1 MDIVK
6 EKKLI
11 NLNSEDAESINGTF
25 KSNLLFNFSN
35 VLTEQKDIVFV
46 EGGIYQ
52 ASIPASFYATNYTN
66 NVLYY
71 TIKNGGTY
79 TTYSVTIPVGNYNF
93 STYATAFTSQ
103 FLLNGHNMVLTINKN
118 NGIIT
123 FTYTPTASEILYSFV
138 EAGSTSW
145 LINGF
150 YTGAI
155 VVLATANTIT
165 PPHPLNL
172 IGIKKIKIFSDTFGV
187 SSIDSKQYQTCN
199 LLDTFNV
206 DVPAYSLILH
216 SNSDGTYGRINK
228 KVINQ
233 IDIQLKDETNQ
244 FINFNNVDFSI
255 TMCLIIYRKLNIY
268 DTNLE
273 TLKDINETLIN
284 IQEEL
289 APPSVQDQP
298 TDEPTDEP
306 AGVLV
311 DENATYNPEIF
322 TAPMNDLELLLYNN
336 PDLRT

>member
-1 MDIVK
+1 MSNIVK

-11 NLNSEDAESINGTF
+11 NLNSEDAQSLNGTF

-46 EGGIYQ
+46 EGGVYQ

-103 FLLNGHNMVLTINKN
+103 FLLNGHNMILTINKN

-138 EAGSTSW
+138 ELGSTSW

-150 YTGAI
+150 YTGSGNILAI
-155 VVLATANTIT
+155 ANIITA
-165 PPHPLNL
+165 PYPLNL
-172 IGIKKIKIFSDTFGV
+172 LGIKKIKIYSDTFGV
-187 SSIDSKQYQTCN
+187 SSLDSKQLQTTN
-199 LLDTFNV
+199 LIDTISV
-206 DVPAYSLILH
+206 DVPAYGLILH
-216 SNSDGTYGRINK
+216 SNSDGTYGRITK
-228 KVINQ
+228 KSINQ
-233 IDIQLKDETNQ
+233 IDIQLKDEYSNYL
-244 FINFNNVDFSI
+244 NMNNIDFSI
-255 TMCLIIYRKLNIY
+255 TFCLIIYRKLNIY
-268 DTNLE
+268 DDSLE
-273 TLKDINETLIN
+273 TLKNMSETLIN

-289 APPSVQDQP
+289 QPPQTQEEQQQEQQDQQQQEGNP
-298 TDEPTDEP
+298 
-306 AGVLV
+306 
-311 DENATYNPEIF
+311 TYNPDIYSGG
-322 TAPMNDLELLLYNN
+322 MDDLELLLYNN

>member
-1 MDIVK
+1 
-6 EKKLI
+6 
-11 NLNSEDAESINGTF
+11 
-25 KSNLLFNFSN
+25 
-35 VLTEQKDIVFV
+35 
-46 EGGIYQ
+46 
-52 ASIPASFYATNYTN
+52 
-66 NVLYY
+66 
-71 TIKNGGTY
+71 
-79 TTYSVTIPVGNYNF
+79 
-93 STYATAFTSQ
+93 
-103 FLLNGHNMVLTINKN
+103 
-118 NGIIT
+118 
-123 FTYTPTASEILYSFV
+123 
-138 EAGSTSW
+138 
-145 LINGF
+145 
-150 YTGAI
+150 
-155 VVLATANTIT
+155 
-165 PPHPLNL
+165 
-172 IGIKKIKIFSDTFGV
+172 
-187 SSIDSKQYQTCN
+187 
-199 LLDTFNV
+199 
-206 DVPAYSLILH
+206 VPAYSLILH

-273 TLKDINETLIN
+273 TLKDINQTLIN

-289 APPSVQDQP
+289 APPSAQDQQ

>member
-66 NVLYY
+66 NTLYY
-71 TIKNGGTY
+71 IMFDGATY
-79 TTYSVTIPVGNYNF
+79 TTYNIIIPVGNYNF
-93 STYATAFTSQ
+93 TSYASACASQ
-103 FLLNGHNMVLTINKN
+103 FLLNGHNIILTINKN
-118 NGIIT
+118 NGVLT
-123 FTYTPTASEILYSFV
+123 FTYTGALTLYSFQ
-138 EAGSTSW
+138 ESGSTSW

-150 YTGAI
+150 STGSGDF
-155 VVLATANTIT
+155 LATTNIII

-187 SSIDSKQYQTCN
+187 SSVDSKQYQTCN

-273 TLKDINETLIN
+273 TLKEINQTLIN

-289 APPSVQDQP
+289 APPSAQDQQ

>member
-11 NLNSEDAESINGTF
+11 NLNSEDAESINGSF

-35 VLTEQKDIVFV
+35 VLTEQKDIIFV

-71 TIKNGGTY
+71 IIFNGTY
-79 TTYSVTIPVGNYNF
+79 TTYSITIPVGNYNF
-93 STYATAFTSQ
+93 TSYASACTSQ
-103 FLLNGHNMVLTINKN
+103 FLLNGHNIILTINKN
-118 NGIIT
+118 NGILT
-123 FTYTPTASEILYSFV
+123 FTYTPTGGESLYSFQ
-138 EAGSTSW
+138 ELGSTSW

-150 YTGAI
+150 STGSGDF
-155 VVLATANTIT
+155 LATTNTIT
-165 PPHPLNL
+165 PLYPLNL
-172 IGIKKIKIFSDTFGV
+172 LGIKKIKIFSDTFGV
-187 SSIDSKQYQTCN
+187 SSVDSKRFQTSN

-233 IDIQLKDETNQ
+233 IDIQLKDEKNDY
-244 FINFNNVDFSI
+244 INFNNVDFSI

-273 TLKDINETLIN
+273 TLKEINQTLIN
-284 IQEEL
+284 IQDEL
-289 APPSVQDQP
+289 APPSVQEQP
-298 TDEPTDEP
+298 TDEPTD
-306 AGVLV
+306 GQT
-311 DENATYNPEIF
+311 DENATYNPDIF